1 MLINM
6 LKERSG
12 AQALK
17 IYDRLRRTL
26 EVEDGGS
33 FSGVM
38 VELSEAERDMYHIE
52 RYAIHEMDDLSPVII
67 ELQKVLDEIKME
79 PEPPNNNFNQGP
91 SL

>member
-1 MLINM
+1 M

-38 VELSEAERDMYHIE
+38 VELSEAERDMYNI
-52 RYAIHEMDDLSPVII
+52 DL
-67 ELQKVLDEIKME
+67 
-79 PEPPNNNFNQGP
+79 
-91 SL
+91 